1 MARETPLQHH
11 SKIQDGAQSIHRA
24 IAIIRIVAEH
34 NYAGVKLSKVARDV
48 QLPSSTT
55 HRMLSVLV
63 EEGMLSYNAM
73 AKRYHLGISLAR
85 LGLEARQYE
94 LRHAYRDI
102 LERIARH
109 TEDTAYLLMQSGYDV
124 LCVDRVVDS
133 TPIQVLTF
141 DVGKRRPLGV
151 GPGSLAILASL
162 PQEEMQR
169 ILRHNAR
176 RYAGF
181 VGFGPDD
188 MQRMIDTYRRQGYI
202 VNSVTPYTMGVGVAL
217 HDKAGKLVGAMSVNA
232 IVSKMDEKRQQEI
245 AHLIRSEISGG
256 RI

>member
-1 MARETPLQHH
+1 MARETTLHQHP
-11 SKIQDGAQSIHRA
+11 KVQDGAQSIHRA
-24 IAIIRIVAEH
+24 MAIIRIVADH
-34 NYAGVKLSKVARDV
+34 NYTGVKLSRVAKDV

-55 HRMLSVLV
+55 HRMLSVLAD
-63 EEGMLSYNAM
+63 EGMLSYNAM
-73 AKRYHLGISLAR
+73 TKSYHLGVLLAR
-85 LGLEARQYE
+85 LGFEARQYE
-94 LRHAYRDI
+94 LRHVFRET
-102 LERIARH
+102 LERIARQ
-109 TEDTAYLLMQSGYDV
+109 TEDTAYLLVQSGYDV

-162 PQEEMQR
+162 PDEEMLR

-176 RYAGF
+176 RYGSF

-188 MQRMIDTYRRQGYI
+188 MQRMIHSYRREGYI

-217 HDKAGKLVGAMSVNA
+217 HDKAGKLIGAMSVNA
-232 IVSKMDEKRQQEI
+232 IVSKMNEKRQREI
-245 AHLIRSEISGG
+245 AHLIRSEITGG